1 MSQTT
6 FGCSIEVRPLMTKP
20 DPPTQL
26 SPETTFGPREAA
38 AANALIEL
46 ALAEDLG
53 TRGDLTCQA
62 LIDPES
68 WGTVDV
74 VVRQPGVLCGAPL
87 GRMVTR
93 RLEPRI
99 VWQTKREDGARVVG
113 GDIVATLEGPI
124 AALLSAERTLLN
136 FLTHLS
142 GIATLT
148 ATYVAR
154 IAGTRATILDTRK
167 THPGYRHL
175 EKYAVRCGGG
185 TNHRFGLDDGVLI
198 KDNHLAAWRRQGTV
212 ATAVETARSRAPAG
226 LPIEVE
232 VDTLD
237 QLADALEGRPEIVL
251 LDNMSLEQLCAAVGM
266 RDARSPATRLE
277 ASGGVTLETVRA
289 IAETGVER
297 ISIGA
302 LTHSAMALDIA
313 LDWHV

>member
-1 MSQTT
+1 
-6 FGCSIEVRPLMTKP
+6 MTMP

-38 AANALIEL
+38 AAEALIEL

-62 LIDPES
+62 LIDPAT

-74 VVRQPGVLCGAPL
+74 VVRQPGVLCGTPI

-99 VWQTKREDGARVVG
+99 VWRTKQEDGARVAR
-113 GDIVATLEGPI
+113 GDIVATLEGPV
-124 AALLSAERTLLN
+124 ASLLSAERTLLN

-175 EKYAVRCGGG
+175 EKYAVRCGGA

-198 KDNHLAAWRRQGTV
+198 KDNHLAAWSRQGTIT
-212 ATAVETARSRAPAG
+212 AAVETARLRAPAG

-232 VDTLD
+232 VDTLE
-237 QLADALEGRPEIVL
+237 QLADALGGRPEIVL
-251 LDNMSLEQLCAAVGM
+251 LDNMSLEQLRSAVAL
-266 RDARSPATRLE
+266 RELRSPSTQLE
-277 ASGGVTLETVRA
+277 ASGGVTLETVRP

-297 ISIGA
+297 ISVGA
-302 LTHSAMALDIA
+302 LTHSAVALDIA